1 MIPGPLTRLTLT
13 INKVRV
19 NNKSIVLKRKTLNK
33 ISDQINRG
41 GVTFCFARNKDYAK
55 TENIAISPF
64 PERSEKIKGK
74 VTSKKLKSYCFRNR
88 DLFNRNFS
96 LGAWYDKRSLETY
109 LDISVPIPLSQK
121 AEAVTL
127 GKESNQIAG
136 FNLYDLTEIP
146 LGGTG
151 EPNSSLITPF
161 GDRLDMAL
169 KLLTK

>member
-1 MIPGPLTRLTLT
+1 MKT
-13 INKVRV
+13 
-19 NNKSIVLKRKTLNK
+19 NNKTIVLKKKVLKDVLN
-33 ISDQINRG
+33 QINKG
-41 GVTFCFARNKDYAK
+41 GVTYCPLLNIDYANTK
-55 TENIAISPF
+55 NIAISPF

-74 VTSKKLKSYCFRNR
+74 ATSKKLKSYCFRNR

-136 FNLYDLTEIP
+136 FNLFDFSEIR

-151 EPNSSLITPF
+151 ESNSSLITPF